1 MERLDTHKTRI
12 RKRLAQE
19 ESGFTLIELLIVM
32 QIIAILLLSV
42 TPSYLSF
49 RARAFQRT
57 AAANVRTALPS
68 VQAYYFDN
76 NTYVGMTAAESC
88 EHLQPRDQGHRYL
101 GCCIDLLHQQH
112 QGGWTQYKAGP
123 SGVIGATVCT

>member
-1 MERLDTHKTRI
+1 MLSSPSANGALMERLDKHKTRVL
-12 RKRLAQE
+12 KRLAQE

-32 QIIAILLLSV
+32 QIIAILMLSV
-42 TPSYLSF
+42 TPSYLAF

-76 NTYVGMTAAESC
+76 NTYVGMTAANLASTYN
-88 EHLQPRDQGHRYL
+88 PA
-101 GCCIDLLHQQH
+101 I
-112 QGGWTQYKAGP
+112 
-123 SGVIGATVCT
+123 